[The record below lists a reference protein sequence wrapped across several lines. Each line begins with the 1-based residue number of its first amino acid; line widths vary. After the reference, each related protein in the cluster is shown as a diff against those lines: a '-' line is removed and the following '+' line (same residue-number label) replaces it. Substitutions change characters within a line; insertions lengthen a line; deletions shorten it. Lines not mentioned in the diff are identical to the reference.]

1 MVKSTRKTRKKR
13 ASLHGG
19 NRAPITIYLMCYN
32 EEVLIPHTVAY
43 YKEQFPGVEITIV
56 DNQSTD
62 RSVEIA
68 KELGCTIQTWDTDGK
83 YDDFRLTEMKN
94 TVWKTA
100 KTEWVLVCDMDEY
113 LVASTKDL
121 VKEKGRGTTILKT
134 EAYEAVG
141 ESNQENIS
149 DIQITNISKGFRLPT
164 YDKSI
169 CFRPSK
175 ITDINFELGC
185 HTAVPQGEVK
195 YSKKAY
201 LLYHYKFLGI
211 PYRNRQRSVTGR
223 HKSKGMINAGKPGV
237 PGEFES
243 DALSQDYK
251 KKLGESVKIRSIKD
265 LTHLRK

>member
-1 MVKSTRKTRKKR
+1 
-13 ASLHGG
+13 
-19 NRAPITIYLMCYN
+19 MCYN

-43 YKEQFPGVEITIV
+43 YKEQFPGVEITII

-68 KELGCTIQTWDTDGK
+68 KELGCTIQTLDTAKEFDE
-83 YDDFRLTEMKN
+83 FRLTEMRN

-100 KTEWVLVCDMDEY
+100 KTDWVLICDMDEY
-113 LVASTKDL
+113 LVASTTDL
-121 VKEKGRGTTILKT
+121 VKEKRHGTTILKT

-141 ESNQENIS
+141 ESKQANIS
-149 DIQITNISKGFRLPT
+149 NIRITNIAKGSRLTT

-175 ITDINFELGC
+175 ITDINFELGS
-185 HTAVPQGEVK
+185 HTAAPQGEVK

-211 PYRNRQRSVTGR
+211 PYRNRQRSYTGR
-223 HKSKGMINAGKPGV
+223 PKSEAMIKADKTGFPD
-237 PGEFES
+237 EFTP
-243 DALSQDYK
+243 DTLSQNYN

-265 LTHLRK
+265 LTHLRE